1 MGFNR
6 FSALLALR
14 LTLILVAL
22 LALGYFIL
30 TPGYHAATVLLF
42 GLCCG
47 LTWEV
52 FRFVSKTNQEITRF
66 LEAAR
71 YADFGQRFNLGR
83 MGAGFEELGE
93 TFTEI
98 LERFRENRG
107 IQEGELRHLKALLEH
122 VPVPLLSIYEDEHIT
137 LWNNTARR
145 LFGHGKVVRLEDLAA
160 YGEDLTEKLKTVQ
173 AGERRLVT
181 LKVDE
186 QERRLTLA
194 ASQIVIAGRTE
205 RLVSLQDIQSE
216 LDGIQIE
223 AWQDLV
229 RVLTHEIMNSI
240 TPVASLAKTTVDLVE
255 DAASKVEDQ
264 SPLHAELED
273 VRDAVDTV
281 ARRSDSLINF
291 VASYRR
297 LTRLPPPEKTTF
309 LLTDLFSAVAHLAA
323 VDWPEKGL
331 TLETNVEPEQLDLHA
346 DRGMIEQILI
356 NLLQNAQQ
364 ALVDRT
370 PGNSGTVRMQARLN
384 KRGHVCI
391 EVSDNGPGIPADIR
405 QKIFVPFFTT
415 RRDGSGVGL
424 ALARQIMIA
433 HGGAIAVSD
442 NPAGGATFSMNF

>member
-14 LTLILVAL
+14 LTLILLTL

-30 TPGYHAATVLLF
+30 TPGYHAATLMLL

-71 YADFGQRFNLGR
+71 YADFGQRFNLGS
-83 MGAGFEELGE
+83 MGAGFEELGD

-122 VPVPLLSIYEDEHIT
+122 VPVPLLSIYDDEHVT

-145 LFGHGKVVRLEDLAA
+145 LFGSGNVVRLEDLES
-160 YGEDLTEKLKTVQ
+160 YGEDLAEKLRTVQ
-173 AGERRLVT
+173 AGERQLVT
-181 LKVDE
+181 LKADQ
-186 QERRLTLA
+186 QERRLTIA

-255 DAASKVEDQ
+255 DAAAQVDQ
-264 SPLHAELED
+264 EAPLHAELED

-291 VASYRR
+291 VSSYRR
-297 LTRLPPPEKTTF
+297 LTRLPPPEKSTF
-309 LLTDLFSAVAHLAA
+309 LLSDLFGSVTNLAA
-323 VDWPEKGL
+323 VDWPDKGL
-331 TLETNVEPEQLDLHA
+331 ELEIDVEPEQLDLHA
-346 DRGMIEQILI
+346 DRGMIEQTLI
-356 NLLQNAQQ
+356 NLLQNSQQ
-364 ALVDRT
+364 ALGD
-370 PGNSGTVRMQARLN
+370 GGKVRMHARLN

-391 EVSDNGPGIPADIR
+391 EISDNGPGIPVDIR

-415 RRDGSGVGL
+415 KREGSGVGL

-433 HGGAIAVSD
+433 HGGSIAVAD
-442 NPAGGATFSMNF
+442 NALGGASFTMNF

>member
-1 MGFNR
+1 M
-6 FSALLALR
+6 LL
-14 LTLILVAL
+14 
-22 LALGYFIL
+22 
-30 TPGYHAATVLLF
+30 
-42 GLCCG
+42 GLCCA

-83 MGAGFEELGE
+83 MGAGFGELGD

-98 LERFRENRG
+98 LERFRESRG
-107 IQEGELRHLKALLEH
+107 IQEEELRHLKALLEH
-122 VPVPLLSIYEDEHIT
+122 VPVPLLSIYDDEHVT

-145 LFGHGKVVRLEDLAA
+145 LFGSKRVVRLEDLDA
-160 YGEDLTEKLKTVQ
+160 YGDDLAEKLRSVQ

-181 LKVDE
+181 LKIDE
-186 QERRLTLA
+186 QERRITIA

-255 DAASKVEDQ
+255 DAATKVDQ
-264 SPLHAELED
+264 DAPLHSELED

-291 VASYRR
+291 VSSYRR
-297 LTRLPPPEKTTF
+297 LTRLPPPEKSTF
-309 LLTDLFSAVAHLAA
+309 LLSDLFGSVASLAA
-323 VDWPEKGL
+323 AEWPDKGL
-331 TLETNVEPEQLDLHA
+331 ELETAVEPEQLDLYA

-356 NLLQNAQQ
+356 NLLQNSQQ
-364 ALVDRT
+364 ALGD
-370 PGNSGTVRMQARLN
+370 SGKVRMRARLN

-391 EVSDNGPGIPADIR
+391 DVSDNGPGIPGDIR

-415 RRDGSGVGL
+415 KREGSGVGL

-433 HGGAIAVSD
+433 HGGSITVAEND
-442 NPAGGATFSMNF
+442 LGGACFSMNF

>member
-14 LTLILVAL
+14 LALILLAL

-30 TPGYHAATVLLF
+30 APGYHAATLLLL
-42 GLCCG
+42 GLSCI
-47 LTWEV
+47 LTYEV
-52 FRFVSKTNQEITRF
+52 FRFVSRTNQEITRF

-71 YADFGQRFNLGR
+71 YADFGQRFSLGR
-83 MGAGFEELGE
+83 MGAGFGELGD

-98 LERFRENRG
+98 LERFRENRSL
-107 IQEGELRHLKALLEH
+107 QESELRHLKALLEH
-122 VPVPLLSIYEDEHIT
+122 VPVPLLSIYSDQHIT

-145 LFGHGKVVRLEDLAA
+145 LFGSGKVVRVEDLEA
-160 YGEDLTEKLKTVQ
+160 YGEDLAEQLTSVQ
-173 AGERRLVT
+173 PGERRLAVFE
-181 LKVDE
+181 VDG
-186 QERRLTLA
+186 QERRLTVA
-194 ASQIVIAGRTE
+194 ASQIVVGGQTE

-216 LDGIQIE
+216 LDGTQIE

-255 DAASKVEDQ
+255 DAAARVDQ
-264 SPLHAELED
+264 EAPLHAELED

-291 VASYRR
+291 VSSYRR
-297 LTRLPPPEKTTF
+297 LTRLPPPEKSTF
-309 LLTDLFSAVAHLAA
+309 LLSDLFSSVSSLAA
-323 VDWPEKGL
+323 ADWPDKGL
-331 TLETNVEPEQLDLHA
+331 KLVSAVEPEQLDLQA

-356 NLLQNAQQ
+356 NLLQNSEQ
-364 ALVDRT
+364 ALKD
-370 PGNSGTVRMQARLN
+370 GGKVRLQARLN

-391 EVSDNGPGIPADIR
+391 EVSDSGPGIPDDIR

-415 RRDGSGVGL
+415 KRDGSGVGL

-433 HGGAIAVSD
+433 HGGSITVSD
-442 NPAGGATFSMNF
+442 NEAGGASFSMNF